1 MSWRR
6 WHLEETEMRCFLC
19 LLAFLSVISEDVVSR
34 EINSK
39 DLQETLVGKL
49 TVPLNTGNCL
59 AQMGQSVVD
68 DKVFNATLCIH
79 TPGVTDTKEY
89 WENYS
94 PNPFFSTNKAEDL
107 LDQFDEAE
115 LKARYK
121 GEAYNVEKSVG
132 LFRINFRGLGIL
144 ASFPYGEEEEDK
156 RTRLLFWVPELG
168 IAEEFEGATR
178 EESLEELRNYLK
190 RGDKASEILTK
201 LSEISPIAPDVD
213 LIKEMATSAFDVQ
226 SLTVATKKLNI
237 TYENRTIDMKN
248 RADPL
253 RDFFNQMGVTG
264 KGVSEEGEIDLQ
276 YLSVPLS
283 KSIKLDEGQELIPRL
298 VFGYTNI
305 GGAGD
310 YRLMGGTGYR
320 RLVNEQHKW
329 FLTPSIDFGLEGSK
343 DLASVTQILS
353 VSLTSEALLWGNP
366 ESDSWTVSMGNMLGY
381 YKSLSLFEYQG
392 YDLEIER
399 NNAILRNGLLFS
411 KPLGIRLLNRELA
424 ADIHLIDMRRVSGT
438 PMYEDQ
444 YNKIGFSI
452 GFRKQ
457 SKVSAFFEGEENQL
471 ANVPQSMMRFS
482 VEYFHSDVS
491 DGWSLSGSY
500 TW

>member
-1 MSWRR
+1 
-6 WHLEETEMRCFLC
+6 MRCLLC
-19 LLAFLSVISEDVVSR
+19 LLAFLSVISEYAVSR
-34 EINSK
+34 EMK
-39 DLQETLVGKL
+39 PEALQNILVDKL

-79 TPGVTDTKEY
+79 TPGVTTKEY
-89 WENYS
+89 WETYN
-94 PNPFFSTNKAEDL
+94 PNPFFSTNKVEDL
-107 LDQFDEAE
+107 RDQFDEAE

-121 GEAYNVEKSVG
+121 GEAKGEAYDVEKSVG

-144 ASFPYGEEEEDK
+144 ASFPYGKEEEDPSGEEK
-156 RTRLLFWVPELG
+156 EDEHTKLLFWVPELD
-168 IAEEFEGATR
+168 IAEEFQGKTR
-178 EESLEELRNYLK
+178 KESLDELEDYLM
-190 RGDKASEILTK
+190 RGDKASKILK
-201 LSEISPIAPDVD
+201 ELSKISPIAPDVD
-213 LIKEMATSAFDVQ
+213 LMKEMAKSTFDIQ
-226 SLTVATKKLNI
+226 SLTVATKKFNT
-237 TYENRTIDMKN
+237 TYESRTIDMKS
-248 RADPL
+248 RADPF
-253 RDFFNQMGVTG
+253 RDFFKQMKVPG
-264 KGVSEEGEIDLQ
+264 KEVSEEGELDLQ

-283 KSIKLDEGQELIPRL
+283 TSIKLDEGQELIPRL

-310 YRLMGGTGYR
+310 YRLIGGIGYR
-320 RLVNEQHKW
+320 RLVNQQHKW
-329 FLTPSIDFGLEGSK
+329 FLTPSLDFGLEGSK
-343 DLASVTQILS
+343 DLASVAQILS
-353 VSLTSEALLWGNP
+353 VSLTSETLLWGDP

-381 YKSLSLFEYQG
+381 YKSLSLFKYLG
-392 YDLEIER
+392 YDIEIER

-457 SKVSAFFEGEENQL
+457 SKVSAFFEGETNQL